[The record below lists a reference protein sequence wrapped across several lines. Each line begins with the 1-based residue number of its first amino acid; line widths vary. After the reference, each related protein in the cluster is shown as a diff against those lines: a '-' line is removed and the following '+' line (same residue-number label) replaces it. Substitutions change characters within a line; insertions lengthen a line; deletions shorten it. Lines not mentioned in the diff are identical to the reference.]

1 MIKITWLLRHCV
13 DSARLFILL
22 CGLILSLKVICF
34 EFEKKNNTFCFE
46 RLISDYELNDL
57 PVPTQTKPAAALM
70 SDMREIL
77 KADRVFKKVYP
88 ENRKYDMYEKD
99 IAVVHVYFE
108 SPTIVEF
115 QKLRTMTE

>member
-1 MIKITWLLRHCV
+1 M
-13 DSARLFILL
+13 
-22 CGLILSLKVICF
+22 
-34 EFEKKNNTFCFE
+34 KKNNTFCFE

-99 IAVVHVYFE
+99 IAIVHVYFE